1 MLINKFETKSKRVKG
16 LCFHPTKPWILV
28 SLHNGII
35 QLFDYR
41 VGVLIDK
48 FSEHE
53 GKKYS
58 FQLKYPMNLK
68 YLICLYRP
76 SQKC

>member
-16 LCFHPTKPWILV
+16 LCFHPTRPWVLV
-28 SLHNGII
+28 SLHNGVI

-53 GKKYS
+53 GKP
-58 FQLKYPMNLK
+58 FL
-68 YLICLYRP
+68 
-76 SQKC
+76 SQNP